1 MAADPAVVR
10 TPDVDPTGEFPAS
23 APSSVDRPV
32 PAIARRCQWLV
43 QREGSFWERGRYF
56 EFPPS
61 LNEATLGRS
70 LSCHL
75 RVNAESV
82 SRIHAALV
90 RKPRRGV
97 YLMDLASREGT
108 FLNGERVEADELLMD
123 GDRIGLGDGIVL
135 EFVDGPRPR
144 EAAAKRLARRFGWSF
159 SVVSM
164 LILGGIL
171 LFQAG

>member
-10 TPDVDPTGEFPAS
+10 TPDVDPTGAISDSTPYI
-23 APSSVDRPV
+23 PRPV
-32 PAIARRCQWLV
+32 QAAARCCQWLV

-56 EFPPS
+56 EFPHT
-61 LNEATLGRS
+61 LAEATLGRS

-108 FLNGERVEADELLMD
+108 YLNGERVDGDKLLMD
-123 GDRIGLGDGIVL
+123 GDRIGLGEGVVL

-144 EAAAKRLARRFGWSF
+144 EAVAKRLARRFGWSF

-164 LILGGIL
+164 LILGGLL